1 MSSRQAQGN
10 RRCSA
15 PVRVPVQ
22 RTLSLT
28 LPATARQGSTVR
40 KATYRQIQAS
50 VKETAGFV
58 PKRDW
63 IAHVKELNGLPL
75 KHTQKSHTKR
85 LEPCPPA
92 KRKAIEDALRKFG
105 FLAQRT

>member
-1 MSSRQAQGN
+1 M
-10 RRCSA
+10 
-15 PVRVPVQ
+15 
-22 RTLSLT
+22 
-28 LPATARQGSTVR
+28 R